1 MKKTLTTI
9 SIAIMLIACG
19 GETPAPT
26 SQLDGG
32 TASHYGDI
40 IDANG
45 ALSIADLYTQME
57 GQTSV
62 NTKFEGKIVQT
73 CRKKGCWMS
82 IDMGIDT
89 MYVQFKGGCSNG
101 GFFVPVEGVDGK
113 TMIAEGVCTWDTS
126 DVDWLRHLAEDA
138 GKSIDEINAITEPK
152 ITMNF
157 EANGVIIKDH
167 TDAVD

>member
-26 SQLDGG
+26 SQIDGG

-45 ALSIADLYTQME
+45 ALSIADLYNQME
-57 GQTSV
+57 GQTSI
-62 NTKFEGKIVQT
+62 NTKFEGNIVQT

-82 IDMGIDT
+82 IDLGNDDDMT
-89 MYVQFKGGCSNG
+89 VTFKDY

-113 TMIAEGVCTWDTS
+113 TMIAEGVCSWDTL
-126 DVDWLRHLAEDA
+126 DVDWRRHLAEDA

-152 ITMNF
+152 FAMAF
-157 EANGVIIKDH
+157 EATGVIIKDH
-167 TDAVD
+167 TDAVE